1 MYILY
6 DTYMTTSFF
15 DVSFSAPVAP
25 HSPAVNP
32 PELLAFFVRLLPR
45 KQLWKLLVTSE
56 KRFYSRLFTPIVTLW
71 YLIFQRLGFDSTLQA
86 VVTDARTGGAD
97 SLSKHLSKRL
107 RSNATTS
114 FSDARQRLPL
124 SFLSE
129 TLTVQATQI
138 VNLTAQSLWRGLQ
151 VSLLDG
157 STIRLRPYGD
167 IPEHFPPHGNQHK
180 SPPYWCLMRV
190 VVGFCAFTGAALRCR
205 FGSLKVS
212 EQTLACEL
220 ILEQAFGSWLYIGD
234 RNFGVYRI
242 VQTVHS
248 VGSHALVRLT
258 EQRARKLLGRSLCTG
273 QHPVRWSPTRHDQ
286 LQPGCSQEPVAG
298 QVVVVRV
305 RRNGFRPFL
314 LYLFSTLPISDTY
327 PVEAL
332 ARLYGVRWHIELN
345 LRYLK
350 DQMKLAQLECKSA
363 DMAQKEWLAGLL
375 AYNLVRAAM
384 LCATLTGSLS
394 PLDLSFSASRRICK
408 QWLALAGQGRQDS
421 LQLWR
426 TTLEL
431 ILQSPL
437 PRRRKPRPSEPRRR
451 RRPPQPFPLLI
462 GSRQNAR
469 DKLKLSLLKY

>member
-1 MYILY
+1 
-6 DTYMTTSFF
+6 MTTSFF

-25 HSPAVNP
+25 CSPSVTP

-45 KQLWKLLVTSE
+45 KQLWKLLVNPE
-56 KRFYSRLFTPIVTLW
+56 KRFYSRLFTPVVTLW

-97 SLSKHLSKRL
+97 SLNRHLSKKL
-107 RSNATTS
+107 RSNATTA

-124 SFLSE
+124 SFLSQS
-129 TLTVQATQI
+129 LTTQATQI
-138 VNLTAQSLWRGLQ
+138 VKLTPQSLWRGLQ

-167 IPEHFPPHGNQHK
+167 IPDHFPPHGNQHP

-220 ILEQAFGSWLYIGD
+220 ILEQALGTCLYIGD

-242 VQTVHS
+242 VQVVRA
-248 VGSHALVRLT
+248 VGAHALVRLN
-258 EQRARKLLGRSLCTG
+258 EPRVRKLLGRTPRPG
-273 QHPVRWSPTRHDQ
+273 QYLVHWTHSRLDQ
-286 LQPGCSQEPVAG
+286 LQPGCSQDPVAG
-298 QVVVVRV
+298 QVLVVRV

-314 LYLFSTLPISDTY
+314 LYLFTTLPISDTY
-327 PVEAL
+327 PVEEL
-332 ARLYGVRWHIELN
+332 TRLYGVRWHIELN

-384 LCATLTGSLS
+384 LCAALTGALS
-394 PLDLSFSASRRICK
+394 PLALSFSASRRQCK
-408 QWLALAGQGRQDS
+408 QWFDLAGQGSQTNRR
-421 LQLWR
+421 LWKR
-426 TTLEL
+426 TLEL
-431 ILQSPL
+431 ILQGRL
-437 PRRRKPRPSEPRRR
+437 PRCRKPRPSEPRRR

-462 GSRQNAR
+462 GSRQTAR
-469 DKLKLSLLKY
+469 DKLKHSLLKN